1 MHFTHVHS
9 RSHAGLEA
17 PSVTVEIHLTAG
29 LPHFQIVGLGDSAS
43 RQVYGR
49 VRSALLSSH
58 FKWPDFRITVN
69 LAPTDLPK
77 GGTRFDLPIAL
88 GLLVASGQLPAQ
100 SLDGREFFGEL
111 GLDGCIHSFHGALA
125 AAMEACRAH
134 RVCGIAAQDAEKI
147 ASVTRGRILAAPDL
161 LTLCALLKAPTPR
174 LIRTDFALETPERQ
188 YPDLA
193 ELKGQPLTHEVL
205 KLAAAGGHHLLM
217 SGPPGVGKTLAASIL
232 PGLLPDLPPDT

>member
-100 SLDGREFFGEL
+100 SLDDREFFGEL

-147 ASVTRGRILAAPDL
+147 ASVTGGRILTAPDL
-161 LTLCALLKAPTPR
+161 LTLCAQLKAPTP
-174 LIRTDFALETPERQ
+174 P
-188 YPDLA
+188 
-193 ELKGQPLTHEVL
+193 
-205 KLAAAGGHHLLM
+205 
-217 SGPPGVGKTLAASIL
+217 
-232 PGLLPDLPPDT
+232 